1 MGRIDVLFRERVE
14 HGSSDSRQS
23 GGRGNRTSLS
33 APGGGEGRGE
43 VGDAERLRSP
53 ASPSHACGMGPSLSP
68 LKGGE
73 GFSTRPSAFN
83 LDGRSQF
90 SATAAVCEHVEVLG
104 HRGTRLLGLEMRD
117 DLLAEEAEG
126 MEHLL
131 VPRWPDRT
139 Q

>member
-1 MGRIDVLFRERVE
+1 MDHRTAVNRVAEETEPPSPPLGAERAGV
-14 HGSSDSRQS
+14 R
-23 GGRGNRTSLS
+23 RGI
-33 APGGGEGRGE
+33 P
-43 VGDAERLRSP
+43 ERLRSP
-53 ASPSHACGMGPSLSP
+53 TSPSHACGVGPSLSP

-73 GFSTRPSAFN
+73 GFLTRPSAFN
-83 LDGRSQF
+83 LDGRFQF

-104 HRGTRLLGLEMRD
+104 HRSTRLLGLEMRD